1 MSLSSS
7 IRQDVA
13 GAVKTFEATIDGLVS
28 TLGFV
33 DISERLRPR
42 VGSVLNRGSMDA
54 ELRSLVDDY
63 ISRSD
68 SYSSQIHPALIVVAY
83 GSFEQYLRRFI
94 EVVVSAI
101 CKEVDTVDNLPDAFQ
116 EEHIFR
122 TGRALAS
129 IRDPRDHI
137 KYDYVDIARTL
148 GSCGAGEASYSLN
161 HVVFGVDI
169 GALNQ
174 ASIDNLLRRV
184 GAGINWDDIAR
195 RRAIQD
201 IVGEDGVRR
210 CKKGTI
216 ALLQEIASVRNS
228 IAHTGTPSITLSTT
242 DTVRYLEFIK
252 SVAEGITTLSIA
264 ALARRYR

>member
-1 MSLSSS
+1 MSLSRS

-13 GAVKTFEATIDGLVS
+13 GAVRTFEATIDGLIS

-33 DISERLRPR
+33 DTSERLRPR
-42 VGSVLNRGSMDA
+42 VGGVLNRDAMDA

-83 GSFEQYLRRFI
+83 GSFEQYLRRFV
-94 EVVVSAI
+94 EVVVSTI
-101 CKEVDTVDNLPDAFQ
+101 CKEVNSVDNLPDAFH

-122 TGRALAS
+122 TGKALAS

-137 KYDYVDIARTL
+137 KYDYVDIAKNL
-148 GSCGAGEASYSLN
+148 GSCVAGESGYSLN
-161 HVVFGVDI
+161 HIVFGVDI

-174 ASIDNLLRRV
+174 VSIDNLLKRV
-184 GAGINWDDIAR
+184 GGGINWDDIAR
-195 RRAIQD
+195 RRAIKD
-201 IVGEDGVRR
+201 IVGEEGVRR

-228 IAHTGTPSITLSTT
+228 IAHTGTPSKTLSTT

-252 SVAEGITTLSIA
+252 CIAEGITTLSIA
-264 ALARRYR
+264 ALVRKYR